1 MPKSV
6 SINNNNGGGKVP
18 DGFQVKGKTPDG
30 KFLVFNNGMQVN
42 VGSQYSVSKDENG
55 QTVITLSPDSVFK
68 GTAGEDNNIKIVT
81 DNSTINLYGGGDK
94 NVSIW
99 GNGNKIKEVNDDNH
113 AGKNNEVAIT
123 GDKNIFLGGTN
134 TELTLKGNDNSAKA
148 NIINSEGN
156 HNYLMGTAKK
166 DWITST
172 GLANYIDGKGGSDVI
187 NVNAS
192 FNLVADNNTKQYQDS
207 VKFNSQD
214 KTNRLVS
221 KSGTTR
227 YYKETDSAPMIVKK
241 NGKVKEV
248 VEAETETPDF
258 SNFSNQYV
266 DPETGKTITVNR
278 PLQ

>member
-1 MPKSV
+1 MS
-6 SINNNNGGGKVP
+6 
-18 DGFQVKGKTPDG
+18 DGFSVKGTTPDG
-30 KFLVFNNGMQVN
+30 KFIVFNNGMQIN
-42 VGSQYSVSKDENG
+42 KGSEYSITKDENG
-55 QTVITLSPDSVFK
+55 MTVIKLSPNSVFN
-68 GTAGEDNNIKIVT
+68 GTTGADSNFKIVT
-81 DNSTINLYGGGDK
+81 ENSKINLYGGGDK
-94 NVSIW
+94 NISIF
-99 GNGNKIKEVNDDNH
+99 GNGNNIKEINDSNH
-113 AGKNNEVAIT
+113 TNEHNAVT
-123 GDKNIFLGGTN
+123 VVGDKNIFLGGTN

-172 GLANYIDGKGGSDVI
+172 GIANYVDGKGGSDVI
-187 NVNAS
+187 NVNNS

-227 YYKETDSAPMIVKK
+227 YYKETESEPMIIKK

-248 VEAETETPDF
+248 ITTETEAPDY